1 MLVDVAWMNRDLL
14 WKAVIA
20 ESAMFPALNPFS
32 CHKTVERRHGKEWSM
47 TIEDAYQIQDDY
59 LRSIEDD
66 L

>member
-20 ESAMFPALNPFS
+20 GSAMFSTLNPFM
-32 CHKTVERRHGKEWSM
+32 TVERRHGREWSM
-47 TIEDAYQIQDDY
+47 TIEDALQIQDDD
-59 LRSIEDD
+59 LRPIEDD